1 MSRCGKRVGA
11 GRKSKAPTKKRAFYI
26 HLEKYAG
33 AEKKVKQLN
42 EKPNKKE
49 LFWVVTTIGV

>member
-1 MSRCGKRVGA
+1 MACIISLIDPSNQKIV
-11 GRKSKAPTKKRAFYI
+11 KTLTVEENYS
-26 HLEKYAG
+26 G
-33 AEKKVKQLN
+33 AEQKVKQLNEKIN

>member
-1 MSRCGKRVGA
+1 MACIISLINP
-11 GRKSKAPTKKRAFYI
+11 SN
-26 HLEKYAG
+26 EKIVKTSTVDENYAG